1 MRLVVAATMI
11 GLLSACS
18 SSSVQDA
25 TDNASEIEEVIV
37 EDAKATAPE
46 NDQVKIVD
54 VFTSVEIA
62 GESKKFAEA
71 NCTSG
76 EIRLIAP
83 DNTTPSLK
91 PMKWYGKTEF
101 IEVGTESNQF
111 FSAFG
116 PIALQWMEEACSN

>member
-1 MRLVVAATMI
+1 MLLLQLFACLV
-11 GLLSACS
+11 
-18 SSSVQDA
+18 
-25 TDNASEIEEVIV
+25 
-37 EDAKATAPE
+37 E

-71 NCTSG
+71 NCTTG

>member
-1 MRLVVAATMI
+1 MRFVVAATMI

-71 NCTSG
+71 NCTTG

>member
-71 NCTSG
+71 NCTTG

>member
-1 MRLVVAATMI
+1 MRLVVAAAVI

-18 SSSVQDA
+18 SSKVQDTTENALEIDQVKVEDA
-25 TDNASEIEEVIV
+25 TDS
-37 EDAKATAPE
+37 APE
-46 NDQVKIVD
+46 DEQARIVD
-54 VFTSVEIA
+54 VFTRVEIA
-62 GESKKFAEA
+62 GERWKFAEA
-71 NCTSG
+71 NCSTG
-76 EIRLIAP
+76 EIRLIEP

-116 PIALQWMEEACSN
+116 PIALQWMEEACSK